1 MSIKH
6 YSLLIAL
13 LAGIGFWILP
23 QQTQP
28 IQAQPR
34 ITNTTVNVVIPEAT
48 ATSPPQN
55 NAFVEASPSPTF
67 TATPPLPDATLVS
80 VAASGTALIRDFP
93 EDGTVLGVLQD
104 NTQYQVL
111 GQYFSWYQI
120 QLTTVPQGFGW
131 VYFEDVAVSG
141 DFTTIPAVDPNVQP
155 AELSEQDIVTQTAQV
170 LFQTPGF
177 AETATAESRILEV
190 PQETVNPN
198 SDSEFPPTFTPPADM
213 VELQPTPRPDAR
225 PTQPSDL
232 DIIDS
237 LRDSVLS
244 GNIPPLLMILG
255 LGVFGTLG
263 MLISAVRR

>member
-13 LAGIGFWILP
+13 LLSVSFWILP

-28 IQAQPR
+28 IHAQPR
-34 ITNTTVNVVIPEAT
+34 ITNTTVNVVIPEST

-55 NAFVEASPSPTF
+55 NGFVEASPSPTF
-67 TATPPLPDATLVS
+67 TPTPPLPDARLVS
-80 VAASGTALIRDFP
+80 IAASGTALIRDFP
-93 EDGTVLGVLQD
+93 ENGTVLGVLQD

-131 VYFEDVAVSG
+131 VYYEDVQVSG
-141 DFTTIPAVDPNVQP
+141 DFTTIPAIDPNAQSV
-155 AELSEQDIVTQTAQV
+155 ELSQQDIATQTAQV

-177 AETATAESRILEV
+177 AETATAESRVLEV

-198 SDSEFPPTFTPPADM
+198 SDSEFPATFTPPADM
-213 VELQPTPRPDAR
+213 VELQPTSLPDAR
-225 PTQPSDL
+225 PTQQPQV
-232 DIIDS
+232 DIVNATIE
-237 LRDSVLS
+237 SVRS
-244 GNIPPLLMILG
+244 GNVPPLLIIIG
-255 LGVFGTLG
+255 LALFGTLG
-263 MLISAVRR
+263 ILISSVRR